1 MKPEEQR
8 ALLAEYT
15 DLLRLALA
23 GNLREYELLDAV
35 GQVLPGR
42 RLLYN
47 GVPAAYAVFPE
58 ESVHYAACHDNET
71 LFDQVHPL
79 HLVLGF
85 DFRYLVLGLVAAL
98 VPAGVGLAHG

>member
-1 MKPEEQR
+1 MAAEAQR
-8 ALLAEYT
+8 ILLAEYT

-23 GNLREYELLDAV
+23 GNLREYELLDAA

-71 LFDQVHPL
+71 LFDQARPR
-79 HLVLGF
+79 HLV
-85 DFRYLVLGLVAAL
+85 
-98 VPAGVGLAHG
+98 